1 MVKKYGYRN
10 YKKVPDEN
18 GRYVI
23 CFGLCLYYLAI
34 SSILMVIIED
44 MMQVLL

>member
-1 MVKKYGYRN
+1 MVKKYGYLN

-23 CFGLCLYYLAI
+23 CFGCACTI
-34 SSILMVIIED
+34 
-44 MMQVLL
+44 